1 MSTYYAQIPTE
12 VLLSPTL
19 TCFQKLLYADIQSL
33 TNQKGYCFASNK
45 YLSKRHN
52 KDEKHISK
60 QITTLINNNF
70 LFLFER
76 PTGRN
81 SNIQRKLFTQSTFI
95 QYAKINNIDIDEILN
110 TKKNSVKNHTA
121 SGVKNH
127 NHNNIKKKIK
137 KKKRIINNSNESVDS
152 YKQRDNVDQKSPILK
167 KIKKNK
173 KKQKLRKKKSFAAKL
188 KKRKLQQQKTKK
200 QKAVNKTKV
209 KPKYKHTIKDLR
221 NYNELL
227 DHGITDHRSDK
238 QKNNSI
244 DKLHA
249 LFSSQCKDPYH
260 TIDTPEIYVNFKWD
274 MDLLIEVFEYHLKH
288 TVKFNMKPV
297 KSIGNFIFSEGYN
310 GFKSWSP
317 LVYWHQKMTK
327 TAENELTEEGKKF
340 LSSLKRAKVH
350 GIMDIDSSI
359 INKVAK
365 ETYYV
370 ANNHVFMDDKTITMS
385 YPRGIIDTLSS
396 YIKEQTNRDNFK
408 LVYITKNGFID
419 EFLDIA
425 KKRNIIKLKSNQR
438 SVLADNVS

>member
-1 MSTYYAQIPTE
+1 MKYQKVLIEGEPFNPYNSYEGIFIPTGLVE
-12 VLLSPTL
+12 CTQINDSVKILLGRLFRYAGKNGKAYPYRETL
-19 TCFQKLLYADIQSL
+19 LKECGFRNIKKLDRTIRQAKDLNLIKTTPHITKKKIDNPPSEYVFLYSKMYDSGEISDDKNVNRVTDKNVNRGTDKNVKQKRV
-33 TNQKGYCFASNK
+33 NK
-45 YLSKRHN
+45 KRVN
-52 KDEKHISK
+52 R
-60 QITTLINNNF
+60 NN
-70 LFLFER
+70 
-76 PTGRN
+76 
-81 SNIQRKLFTQSTFI
+81 I
-95 QYAKINNIDIDEILN
+95 INNI
-110 TKKNSVKNHTA
+110 
-121 SGVKNH
+121 
-127 NHNNIKKKIK
+127 
-137 KKKRIINNSNESVDS
+137 NESVDS
-152 YKQRDNVDQKSPILK
+152 YKQGNNVDQKKPILK

-173 KKQKLRKKKSFAAKL
+173 NKQKLRKNKSFAAKL
-188 KKRKLQQQKTKK
+188 KKRKLKQQKIK
-200 QKAVNKTKV
+200 QAKNITT

-221 NYNELL
+221 NYNELIG
-227 DHGITDHRSDK
+227 HGITDHRSDK
-238 QKNNSI
+238 PKNNSI

-340 LSSLKRAKVH
+340 LLSLKRAKVH
-350 GIMDIDSSI
+350 GIRDIDSSI

-425 KKRNIIKLKSNQR
+425 KKRNIIKLK
-438 SVLADNVS
+438 